1 MPHLHLGRGD
11 KKILTIRH
19 ERRGEAGLLGML
31 CLPLRLLQFLQIET
45 DLTTVDLH
53 VSIQANYK

>member
-1 MPHLHLGRGD
+1 
-11 KKILTIRH
+11 
-19 ERRGEAGLLGML
+19 ML
-31 CLPLRLLQFLQIET
+31 CLQLRLLQFLQIET